1 MSDYT
6 NILKNTD
13 YIKKEAKI
21 LFISADFN
29 KELVNKLENII
40 KVLLTENWIS
50 NFKTINI
57 PWALEIPAMLNRVL
71 LKENYD
77 LVFCLWVVIRW
88 ATTHYEIVS
97 GESAR
102 GIMDMTLKYPNTWII
117 DWILTCEN
125 LEQVEERINKN
136 LAISWLNLLNSI
148 QKLW

>member
-6 NILKNTD
+6 NVLRDMKYLKKD
-13 YIKKEAKI
+13 SKI
-21 LFISADFN
+21 LFVSADFN
-29 KELVNKLENII
+29 KELVTKHEILIKEVLLEQNIENIDT
-40 KVLLTENWIS
+40 VNV
-50 NFKTINI
+50 

-71 LKENYD
+71 LKQHYD

-97 GESAR
+97 NESAR
-102 GIMDMTLKYPNTWII
+102 AIIDMTIKYPNTWII

-125 LEQVEERINKN
+125 IEQVNERINKN
-136 LAISWLNLLNSI
+136 LAISWLNLLNEI